1 MKSTKSK
8 TTIKTERSIEKS
20 PEPTPKKKKKAKSKT
35 PKRKQ
40 KESIDL
46 DNDASEMN
54 NEVEETIEEP
64 EPLPEAVVVEDDP
77 NMMKI
82 SNIDYTKLTMKIQ
95 ELETKS
101 GGYEMTLGVL
111 KKEKQAMEENNKG
124 LKEMIEDMK
133 RQIQD
138 LSEGEVSVLIY

>member
-1 MKSTKSK
+1 MKNTKSK
-8 TTIKTERSIEKS
+8 TAIKTERSIEKS

-124 LKEMIEDMK
+124 LKEMIEDLK

-138 LSEGEVSVLIY
+138 LSEGEVSVLTY